1 MAIIWLPLGS
11 AMVST
16 TFAAAVELTPVTIG
30 GVVLLG
36 VLVLAADI
44 HLVIRQQSLKRVR
57 QVASS
62 NELKAND

>member
-1 MAIIWLPLGS
+1 
-11 AMVST
+11 MVST